1 MKLNKLLS
9 KMYPI
14 TSKEDNLNDFTQ
26 SILNRTLGMFEYT
39 GLPDSLPAVEI
50 EKRLQ
55 LKGHAT
61 IFEYKGQLYVTTGA
75 YAGMEK
81 SPYNEP
87 TQVIVNVPAFNL
99 NQTLDINKN
108 CVVIKNDSLA
118 AGLLTTIVKHGTLMI
133 ENEITMLIKDYNSRV
148 ETVFVGG
155 TDQTVDSAN
164 AYIKNLVDGN
174 LGVVAEN
181 SFLQD
186 LKVQNAQGTN
196 TTPYTDLIQ
205 YQQFLKSDLYNELGL
220 SSLNNMKKERMNVD
234 EVNANND
241 NIYPLIDNM
250 LKNRMDGIKMVNK
263 LFNGNI
269 QVDFSGTWKDKADN
283 RNTPDQQGQPKQQ
296 QNTVDNPQQ
305 PEQPE
310 QPKQEQ
316 PKQEQPKQQ
325 EQQEQPKQKEDEK

>member
-61 IFEYKGQLYVTTGA
+61 IFEYKGKLYVTTGS
-75 YAGMEK
+75 YAGMDK
-81 SPYNEP
+81 SPYNQP

-164 AYIKNLVDGN
+164 TYIKNLVDGN

-186 LKVQNAQGTN
+186 LKVQNSQGTN
-196 TTPYTDLIQ
+196 TTPYTDLIE

-220 SSLNNMKKERMNVD
+220 SSLNNMKKERMNID

-241 NIYPLIDNM
+241 NIYPLVDNM

-263 LFNGNI
+263 LFNGDI
-269 QVDFSGTWKDKADN
+269 QVDYSGTWKDKAEQ
-283 RNTPDQQGQPKQQ
+283 RNTPDQQGQPKQE

-310 QPKQEQ
+310 QPKQ
-316 PKQEQPKQQ
+316 QEQPKQ

>member
-1 MKLNKLLS
+1 
-9 KMYPI
+9 MYPI
-14 TSKEDNLNDFTQ
+14 TSKEDNLNDFVQ
-26 SILNRTLGMFEYT
+26 SILNRTLGMFDYT
-39 GLPDSLPAVEI
+39 GLPDTLPQVEI

-61 IFEYKGQLYVTTGA
+61 IFKYKGKLYVTTGA
-75 YAGMEK
+75 YAGMDK
-81 SPYNEP
+81 SPYNQP
-87 TQVIVNVPAFNL
+87 TQIIINVPAFNL

-108 CVVIKNDSLA
+108 CVVIKNDSLGV
-118 AGLLTTIVKHGTLMI
+118 GLLTTIVKHGTLMI

-164 AYIKNLVDGN
+164 TYIKNLVNGN

-186 LKVQNAQGTN
+186 LKVQNSQGTN

-205 YQQFLKSDLYNELGL
+205 YQQFLKSDLFNELGL

-241 NIYPLIDNM
+241 NIYPLVDDM

-263 LFNGNI
+263 LFNGNLA
-269 QVDFSGTWKDKADN
+269 VDFSCTWKDKADN
-283 RNTPDQQGQPKQQ
+283 RNTINQHKLSSTYPLLI
-296 QNTVDNPQQ
+296 
-305 PEQPE
+305 
-310 QPKQEQ
+310 
-316 PKQEQPKQQ
+316 
-325 EQQEQPKQKEDEK
+325 

>member
-14 TSKEDNLNDFTQ
+14 TSKEDNLNDFVQ
-26 SILNRTLGMFEYT
+26 SIMNRTLGMFDYT
-39 GLPDSLPAVEI
+39 NLPDTLPQVEI

-61 IFEYKGQLYVTTGA
+61 IFEYKGKLYVTTGS

-108 CVVIKNDSLA
+108 CVVIKNDSLG

-164 AYIKNLVDGN
+164 TYIKNLVDGN

-196 TTPYTDLIQ
+196 TTPYTDLIE

-220 SSLNNMKKERMNVD
+220 SSLNNMKKERMNID

-241 NIYPLIDNM
+241 NIYPLVDNM

-269 QVDFSGTWKDKADN
+269 QVDYSGTWKDKAEQ
-283 RNTPDQQGQPKQQ
+283 RNTPDQQGQSKQE

-310 QPKQEQ
+310 QPKQ
-316 PKQEQPKQQ
+316 QEQPEQQ

>member
-1 MKLNKLLS
+1 MKLDKSLS

-14 TSKEDNLNDFTQ
+14 TSKTDNLNDFVQ
-26 SILNRTLGMFEYT
+26 SIMNRTLGMFEYSN
-39 GLPDSLPAVEI
+39 LPDTLPAVEI

-61 IFEYKGQLYVTTGA
+61 IFEYKGNLYVTTGA
-75 YAGMEK
+75 YTGMDK

-108 CVVIKNDSLA
+108 CVVIKNDSLGV
-118 AGLLTTIVKHGTLMI
+118 GLLTTIVKHGTLML

-164 AYIKNLVDGN
+164 TYIKNLVDGN

-186 LKVQNAQGTN
+186 LKVQNSQGTN

-220 SSLNNMKKERMNVD
+220 SSLNNMKKERMNID

-241 NIYPLIDNM
+241 NIYPLVDNM
-250 LKNRMDGIKMVNK
+250 LQNRMDGIKMVNK

-269 QVDFSGTWKDKADN
+269 QVDYSGTWKDKAEQ
-283 RNTPDQQGQPKQQ
+283 RNTPDQKEQPKQE

-310 QPKQEQ
+310 QPKQ
-316 PKQEQPKQQ
+316 Q
-325 EQQEQPKQKEDEK
+325 EQQEQPKQPKQEQEENPKQKEE